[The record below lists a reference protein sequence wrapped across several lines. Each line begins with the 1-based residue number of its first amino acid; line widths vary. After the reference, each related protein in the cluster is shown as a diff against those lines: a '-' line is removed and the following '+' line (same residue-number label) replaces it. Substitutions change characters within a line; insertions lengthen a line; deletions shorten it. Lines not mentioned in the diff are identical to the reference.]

1 MDLLLLIAPLII
13 GGVLYSVIKPK
24 TMLIYKVAW
33 AFIFLAL
40 FISAG
45 SWLFYCAGIENVFLH
60 KALLL
65 QLNLFGSIGNLI
77 LGYLFIAMVI
87 GQTSAETDNY
97 QRKIISLTLWGMT
110 ILTGFSFIT
119 ESYWKAEN
127 CCKMMTFFSIS
138 GYNTW
143 FLYFIMIAEA
153 IGGIGVLLHFRLK
166 TGPVAAAGLMLIM
179 IGALYTHNHNNDPF
193 SESYP
198 ALCQFIML
206 AIMEA
211 LYYFEQQGNS
221 MQINSAQQ
229 SNLKN
234 A

>member
-13 GGVLYSVIKPK
+13 GGFLYCIIKPRAI
-24 TMLIYKVAW
+24 LVYKVAW

-40 FISAG
+40 LISAG
-45 SWLFYCAGIENVFLH
+45 SWLFYCAGIENAFIH

-65 QLNLFGSIGNLI
+65 QLNLVSSIGHLM
-77 LGYLFIAMVI
+77 LGYLLIAILI

-97 QRKIISLTLWGMT
+97 LKKISSLTLWGIT

-127 CCKMMTFFSIS
+127 CCKMMTFFTAS
-138 GYNTW
+138 GYHLW
-143 FLYFIMIAEA
+143 FLYFIMIAETL
-153 IGGIGVLLHFRLK
+153 GGIGILLHFKLR

-193 SESYP
+193 SDSYA

-206 AIMEA
+206 AIMQA
-211 LYYFEQQGNS
+211 LYYFEQQGNP
-221 MQINSAQQ
+221 MQINAAQQ
-229 SNLKN
+229 SSF
-234 A
+234 

>member
-1 MDLLLLIAPLII
+1 MDLLLLIVPLIV
-13 GGVLYSVIKPK
+13 GGVLYCIIKPK
-24 TMLIYKVAW
+24 AIFVYKVAV

-40 FISAG
+40 LLSAG
-45 SWLFYCAGIENVFLH
+45 AWLFYCAGMKNDFIH

-65 QLNLFGSIGNLI
+65 QLNWVGSLGHLM
-77 LGYLFIAMVI
+77 LGYLLVDILI
-87 GQTSAETDNY
+87 GPTSAEAGNY
-97 QRKIISLTLWGMT
+97 QKKIISLTLWGIT

-127 CCKMMTFFSIS
+127 CCKMMAFFSVS

-153 IGGIGVLLHFRLK
+153 LGGIGVLLHFKLK
-166 TGPVAAAGLMLIM
+166 TGPVAVAGLMLIM

-206 AIMEA
+206 AIMQA
-211 LYYFEQQGNS
+211 LYYFEQQGNPT
-221 MQINSAQQ
+221 QINTAQP
-229 SNLKN
+229 SGF
-234 A
+234 

>member
-1 MDLLLLIAPLII
+1 MDLLLLVVPLII
-13 GGVLYSVIKPK
+13 GGVLYSIIKPK
-24 TMLIYKVAW
+24 AMLIYKVAW
-33 AFIFLAL
+33 AFIFLSL
-40 FISAG
+40 FISTG
-45 SWLFYCAGIENVFLH
+45 SWLFYCAGINNAFIH

-65 QLNLFGSIGNLI
+65 QLSWVGSIGHLM
-77 LGYLFIAMVI
+77 LGYLLMDILI
-87 GQTSAETDNY
+87 GPTSAEADNY
-97 QRKIISLTLWGMT
+97 QKKINSLTLWGIT

-143 FLYFIMIAEA
+143 FLYFIMAAEA
-153 IGGIGVLLHFRLK
+153 IGGIGVLLHFKLK

-193 SESYP
+193 SDSYP
-198 ALCQFIML
+198 ALSQFIML
-206 AIMEA
+206 AIMQA
-211 LYYFEQQGNS
+211 LYYFEQQGNA
-221 MQINSAQQ
+221 MQISSTQQ
-229 SNLKN
+229 SNFKN

>member
-1 MDLLLLIAPLII
+1 MDLLLLIIPLIV
-13 GGVLYSVIKPK
+13 GGVLYCIIKPK
-24 TMLIYKVAW
+24 AMLVYKVAW

-45 SWLFYCAGIENVFLH
+45 SWLFYCAGINNAFIH

-65 QLNLFGSIGNLI
+65 QLNWVGSIGHLM
-77 LGYLFIAMVI
+77 LGYLLIDILI
-87 GQTSAETDNY
+87 GPTSTEADNY
-97 QRKIISLTLWGMT
+97 QKKVIRLTLWGIT

-127 CCKMMTFFSIS
+127 CCKMTAFFSIS

-193 SESYP
+193 SDSYP
-198 ALCQFIML
+198 ALSQFIML
-206 AIMEA
+206 AIMQA
-211 LYYFEQQGNS
+211 LYYFEQQGNA
-221 MQINSAQQ
+221 MQINATQQ
-229 SNLKN
+229 SNFKN
-234 A
+234 G